1 MSTTANVGKTNA
13 QIKLIFDPGNG
24 SDFPLERL
32 IEEVGLELRSFA
44 TSAGLIMMKSIMKAE
59 EEFLAGDRRTWMTE
73 VNRWCKEKG
82 SVVVGGQRLPVERQ
96 RLRRRKGGRGAEV
109 ELKSY
114 RMFHQDDERTRAVYQ
129 RMIAG
134 VSCRNY
140 RKTLEEVAE
149 VAGVSKSVVSREII
163 ASTEADLKE
172 LCERDLSALDIRV
185 IVIDGMPLDGQMT
198 IGVLGVDLSG
208 KKHILGFREGATENS
223 EVCKRLFED
232 LVRRGL
238 RMDHAML
245 FVIDGSKALRKAI
258 DDFCGL
264 NAVVHRCNF
273 HKRENLKKHLTKQY
287 QAEYE
292 QKLMTVYEMNDYKD
306 AKAALTSLIKE
317 VGRLSI
323 SAANSLEEGFEETL
337 SLHLLGVPDVLR
349 KSFST
354 SNLMESTFSF
364 AETIMHNVKRW
375 RSPRQRLRWCSTA
388 FLRAEKQFRRV
399 RGYKSMQVLV
409 SALELEVRKRKGER
423 LTEVA

>member
-1 MSTTANVGKTNA
+1 MSTRGNVGRTNA
-13 QIKLIFDPGNG
+13 QIKLVFDSGN
-24 SDFPLERL
+24 SSEFPLERL
-32 IEEVGLELRSFA
+32 IEEVGLELKSFA

-59 EEFLAGDRRTWMTE
+59 EEFLAGERGTQTTE

-82 SVVVGGQRLPVERQ
+82 SVVVGGQRLPLKRQ
-96 RLRRRKGGRGAEV
+96 RLRKRYGGEGAEV

-149 VAGVSKSVVSREII
+149 AAGVSKSVVSREII
-163 ASTEADLKE
+163 ESTEADLKE
-172 LCERDLSALDIRV
+172 LCERDLSALEIRV

-198 IGVLGVDLSG
+198 IGVLGVETPG
-208 KKHILGFREGATENS
+208 KKHFLGFREGATENS

-232 LVRRGL
+232 LVGRGL
-238 RMDHAML
+238 KMDHPML
-245 FVIDGSKALRKAI
+245 FIIDGSKALRKAI
-258 DDFCGL
+258 DDFCGN
-264 NAVVHRCNF
+264 NAVVQRCQF
-273 HKRENLKKHLTKQY
+273 HKSQNLKKHLTEQY

-292 QKLMTVYEMNDYKD
+292 RKLKTIYGMNDHKD
-306 AKAALTSLIKE
+306 AHAALTSLIKE
-317 VGRLSI
+317 VSRLSI
-323 SAANSLEEGFEETL
+323 TAANSLEEGFEETL
-337 SLHLLGVPDVLR
+337 TLHLLGVPDMLR

-354 SNLMESTFSF
+354 TNLIESTFSF

-375 RSPRQRLRWCSTA
+375 RSPMQRLRWCSTA

-409 SALELEVRKRKGER
+409 SALEYEVRKRKEEQ
-423 LTEVA
+423 LSEVA